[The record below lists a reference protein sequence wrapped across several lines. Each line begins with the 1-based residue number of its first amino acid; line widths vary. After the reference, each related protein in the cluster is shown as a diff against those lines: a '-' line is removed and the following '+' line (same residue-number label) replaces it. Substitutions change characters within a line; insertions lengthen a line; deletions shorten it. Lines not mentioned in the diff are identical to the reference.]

1 MKMAKNN
8 KNQNSTKKGFTIIE
22 VVLVLAVAGL
32 IFLMIFLALPALQR
46 SQRDTERKQ
55 DIAMLVTALQNWKT
69 ANREKGYATLGDSK
83 TEERIPSDDYD
94 RENKL
99 SVSVMAIK
107 NSPLND
113 YIGIKD
119 DSSNKSDSSSSL
131 SQNTHLVRIYK
142 TSGSLLRLDAEFF
155 KENKAA
161 AIPIG
166 YGCND
171 METLQN
177 GSVVLKDRKP
187 GTAAVIHFMETG
199 GVYCQEA

>member
-1 MKMAKNN
+1 MVKNS

-55 DIAMLVTALQNWKT
+55 DIAMLVTALQNWKA
-69 ANREKGYATLGDSK
+69 ANRGKGYTTLGDSET
-83 TEERIPSDDYD
+83 TEITPSDDYGK
-94 RENKL
+94 ENKL
-99 SVSVMAIK
+99 SVSVVAIK
-107 NSPLND
+107 DSPLNN
-113 YIGIKD
+113 YIGTKD

-131 SQNTHLVRIYK
+131 SQNTLFVKLYKTDGSLVRIR
-142 TSGSLLRLDAEFF
+142 TGFF

-161 AIPIG
+161 AIMIG
-166 YGCND
+166 HGCDNI
-171 METLQN
+171 ETLKDG
-177 GSVVLKDRKP
+177 GSVVLRSEKP
-187 GTAAVIHFMETG
+187 GAAAVIHFMETG

>member
-1 MKMAKNN
+1 MKMVKNN

-69 ANREKGYATLGDSK
+69 ANRGKGYATLGDSK

-99 SVSVMAIK
+99 TVNIMAIK
-107 NSPLND
+107 DSPLND

-166 YGCND
+166 YGCNNI
-171 METLQN
+171 ETLKN
-177 GSVVLKDRKP
+177 GSVVLNKKP